1 MPLSPLLRGIG
12 IGFAIA
18 APVGPIGLLC
28 IRRSLRDGA
37 MMGLAT
43 GLGAATADAVY
54 GLVAAFGLGAI
65 TTLLLANTHLL
76 RVAGGVLLS
85 WLGLSGLR
93 TAWRHRQTHAAEATA
108 RGVLAAYS
116 STFALTLAN
125 PATILSVLAVIAALS
140 GPEGG
145 VSGGAVL
152 VGGVFLGSTLWWLI
166 LVGLVS
172 ALRRSLP
179 DFVLRGIEITSA
191 LVLIGLGI
199 LATLSGLT
207 AI

>member
-1 MPLSPLLRGIG
+1 MLLSPLLRGIG
-12 IGFAIA
+12 IGFASA

-37 MMGLAT
+37 LMGVAT

-65 TTLLLANTHLL
+65 TTLLLANTQLL
-76 RVAGGVLLS
+76 RVTGGVLLL

-93 TAWRHRQTHAAEATA
+93 AAWRHQQARAAEVTA
-108 RGVLAAYS
+108 RGVVAAYS

-125 PATILSVLAVIAALS
+125 PATILSFLAVIAALS
-140 GPEGG
+140 GPQGG
-145 VSGGAVL
+145 VNGGVVL

-172 ALRRSLP
+172 ALRSSLP
-179 DFVLRGIEITSA
+179 DFVLRGIEFVSA
-191 LVLIGLGI
+191 LVLIGFGL
-199 LATLSGLT
+199 LAALSGL
-207 AI
+207 AVI

>member
-1 MPLSPLLRGIG
+1 MPLSSLLRGIG

-28 IRRSLRDGA
+28 IRRALRDGA
-37 MMGLAT
+37 VMGLAT

-65 TTLLLANTHLL
+65 TTLLLANTNLL
-76 RVAGGVLLS
+76 RVAGGVLLF
-85 WLGLSGLR
+85 WLGFTGLR
-93 TAWRHRQTHAAEATA
+93 AAWRNQPAQAAEVTA
-108 RGVLAAYS
+108 RGVLGAYG
-116 STFALTLAN
+116 STFAFTLTN
-125 PATILSVLAVIAALS
+125 PMTILSFLAVIAALS

-152 VGGVFLGSTLWWLI
+152 VAGVFLGSALWWLI

-172 ALRRSLP
+172 VLRRSLP
-179 DFVLRGIEITSA
+179 DVVLRGVEIVSA
-191 LVLIGLGI
+191 LVLIGFGM
-199 LATLSGLT
+199 LAVLSGLS